1 MANNMS
7 DKQKDELIFRLQG
20 ERDMVV
26 RFLME
31 TIVNQT
37 TPFLNSIFP
46 TMAETNCLLDQFYGV
61 EKREVH

>member
-1 MANNMS
+1 MANLS
-7 DKQKDELIFRLQG
+7 DKEKDKLIFRLRT

-31 TIVNQT
+31 TVVNQT

-46 TMAETNCLLDQFYGV
+46 TMAETNCLLDRFYGV
-61 EKREVH
+61 ENREVH